1 MFEKV
6 GVKLLVLLVFL
17 SSATVFFIVFLMKLI
32 ATLYVF
38 TVAGGVDFLWVENLI
53 VSAQGGL
60 GAGVVTGIGMWIVS
74 RLEEKK
80 RGLIRRVD
88 NRNDSERTMGADHN

>member
-1 MFEKV
+1 MFERV

-53 VSAQGGL
+53 VSARGGL
-60 GAGVVTGIGMWIVS
+60 GAGVVIGIGMWIIS
-74 RLEEKK
+74 RVEEKRK
-80 RGLIRRVD
+80 R
-88 NRNDSERTMGADHN
+88 ADKES